1 MHVLKMFHNESLE
14 KHTTLAKLPGHR
26 PEEGISFCSPL
37 DLRAGCSGWQQMWAH
52 TRLRRGLGV
61 RVAPTPLMK
70 LDSSLQKA
78 KSSLGLR
85 WKNDGLLCSDP
96 SLEVPV
102 ISLQDEVPTPWL
114 NWKHSRASPPPSRG
128 RGNEGFESRD
138 GWGSCYSQ
146 TRRVLEADTA
156 EQR

>member
-1 MHVLKMFHNESLE
+1 M
-14 KHTTLAKLPGHR
+14 
-26 PEEGISFCSPL
+26 
-37 DLRAGCSGWQQMWAH
+37 
-52 TRLRRGLGV
+52 
-61 RVAPTPLMK
+61 APTLLMK

-85 WKNDGLLCSDP
+85 WKNDGLLCNDP

-102 ISLQDEVPTPWL
+102 ILLRDEVPTPWL
-114 NWKHSRASPPPSRG
+114 NWKHSRASPPPQPRG
-128 RGNEGFESRD
+128 QGDEGLESCD

-146 TRRVLEADTA
+146 TRRVLDADTA